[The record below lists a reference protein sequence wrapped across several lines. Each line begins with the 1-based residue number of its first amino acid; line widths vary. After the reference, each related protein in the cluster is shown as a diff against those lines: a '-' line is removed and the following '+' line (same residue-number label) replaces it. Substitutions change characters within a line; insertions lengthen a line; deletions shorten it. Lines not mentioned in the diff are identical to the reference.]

1 MMLVVTPRSKSHL
14 IFSVISTKKF
24 YNKKIENF
32 GFSFR
37 HSDLNIQHCFI
48 CFFLFCFVLN
58 LLAVAIFVLG
68 ESFNY
73 SKFLS

>member
-14 IFSVISTKKF
+14 IFSVISILQQ
-24 YNKKIENF
+24 KIENL